1 MTVRKR
7 EGEIVDFDIKKIDR
21 VISLAAKRA
30 KEFIPED
37 LKAKVLKFVENDVKK
52 LDEPIDTKDIQVS
65 VEKALMKY
73 NLHGTYNEFHNKCAE
88 RNAFI
93 LKALPIY
100 EEMDIKLSG
109 KRNDRQNA
117 NVDEETF
124 GGKIGEATDIM
135 LKEKALLF
143 MIKERFAKLHRD
155 YKNYIHDLSRWAV
168 GQHNCLSY
176 PID

>member
-37 LKAKVLKFVENDVKK
+37 LKVKVLKFVENDVKK

-155 YKNYIHDLSRWAV
+155 YKNY
-168 GQHNCLSY
+168 
-176 PID
+176 